1 MCAGRDFT
9 KSLATDS
16 FHRRSKGMSFGR
28 QKNLVRRAVRP
39 DGRSLR
45 DVRRRGQGR
54 ASLLDAI
61 HGGPRPPSLAARVAA
76 AIARLL
82 GRR

>member
-1 MCAGRDFT
+1 
-9 KSLATDS
+9 
-16 FHRRSKGMSFGR
+16 MSFGR

-45 DVRRRGQGR
+45 DTRRRGVGK

-61 HGGPRPPSLAARVAA
+61 SGGPRPPSLMARMFS
-76 AIARLL
+76 AIARLF
-82 GRR
+82 RRRP